1 MKNDLSNRPC
11 CICTVC
17 TSERPW
23 LLPAQPEV
31 DAILED
37 MASNAQVGRDFVTLF
52 LLDGSGSVTGED
64 FSTMTGFLM
73 PAIRKIDTMTGG
85 SGKVCC
91 EGLATVHLKLHYI
104 CDLDYMNLSG

>member
-1 MKNDLSNRPC
+1 MKNDLSDRSY

-91 EGLATVHLKLHYI
+91 EGPTIVCLALYYT
-104 CDLDYMNLSG
+104 CDLGH